1 MLHVRSIRNN
11 LLCPGQ
17 DEELK
22 WQGYQSEERVV
33 EVTQG
38 QHIKAPVSGSGP
50 GRREG
55 LTRTT
60 AACPDLADQLAASE
74 SDHVSA
80 QRGSVEK
87 AAQLRDGEAQEAIS
101 RPTADAAT

>member
-1 MLHVRSIRNN
+1 ML
-11 LLCPGQ
+11 
-17 DEELK
+17 
-22 WQGYQSEERVV
+22 
-33 EVTQG
+33 
-38 QHIKAPVSGSGP
+38 
-50 GRREG
+50 RREG

-101 RPTADAAT
+101 RPTADAATSH